1 MIWDLQASYNIGVQL
16 VSLNPPALSL
26 KLVKGRREPKLLP
39 LRMTD
44 CPGARTNKEGRWKEW
59 TDAYL
64 AQFFKLPT
72 PFGVFLLSSF
82 FRRLTANYFTAVRRS
97 VATVSERTGDQFR
110 RKKLS

>member
-82 FRRLTANYFTAVRRS
+82 FQAFDGKLLYCRPSQRRH
-97 VATVSERTGDQFR
+97 SERENRTRNPLGR
-110 RKKLS
+110 I